1 MATTPEERVTAFLTD
16 YTRRHAAAA
25 GTFDPPNPEAWE
37 NWRRAC
43 REVSR
48 EHGTDKF
55 LVTSDS
61 YQGASPFD
69 PATTRFTEVAVRGQY
84 ATVSAVREAAYRF
97 VEFKL
102 RRIDDDWRMNDV
114 KEYLKDPGSRASSG
128 AVERALAGAT
138 TKTPPPLTSDDPKN
152 PGDLFESGIQVR
164 PVGEFEHGEVL
175 CLQDF
180 FYLSTDEAKV
190 LDLRVAAGR
199 ARVEVAIHEGDCA
212 ALRVLLTASPV
223 VQWAL
228 AETNGSHIVGVDSGS
243 VGVADAATL
252 LSLNEVSREA
262 ITDAYA
268 SDDRDAVIITSP
280 RKTDFGVLCRSGW
293 GDGGYPAFWGL
304 DAQGRPAQLVVDFE
318 VIPRRVGRLQRF
330 LRFSRART

>member
-55 LVTSDS
+55 LVSSDS

-114 KEYLKDPGSRASSG
+114 KEYLKDPDRVHP
-128 AVERALAGAT
+128 AVLSKG
-138 TKTPPPLTSDDPKN
+138 PS
-152 PGDLFESGIQVR
+152 PG
-164 PVGEFEHGEVL
+164 
-175 CLQDF
+175 
-180 FYLSTDEAKV
+180 
-190 LDLRVAAGR
+190 
-199 ARVEVAIHEGDCA
+199 
-212 ALRVLLTASPV
+212 
-223 VQWAL
+223 
-228 AETNGSHIVGVDSGS
+228 
-243 VGVADAATL
+243 
-252 LSLNEVSREA
+252 
-262 ITDAYA
+262 
-268 SDDRDAVIITSP
+268 
-280 RKTDFGVLCRSGW
+280 
-293 GDGGYPAFWGL
+293 
-304 DAQGRPAQLVVDFE
+304 
-318 VIPRRVGRLQRF
+318 PRRRLPRRSPQRIARI
-330 LRFSRART
+330 LETCLSPASRFVRSVSSSTAKCCVFRTSST